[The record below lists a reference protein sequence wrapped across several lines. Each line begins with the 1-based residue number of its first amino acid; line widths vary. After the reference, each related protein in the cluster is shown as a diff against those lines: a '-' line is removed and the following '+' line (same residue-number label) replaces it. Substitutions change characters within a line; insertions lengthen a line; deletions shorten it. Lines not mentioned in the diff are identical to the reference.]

1 MQRFLKTMIY
11 KYKKLI
17 LTKNYYSKKK
27 KLFKIYNYKI
37 LNLMRN
43 LKLWKPMDQTKFLI
57 FRKLLK
63 MLKKIKL
70 RKVNNNCLI

>member
-1 MQRFLKTMIY
+1 
-11 KYKKLI
+11 
-17 LTKNYYSKKK
+17 
-27 KLFKIYNYKI
+27 
-37 LNLMRN
+37 MRN

-70 RKVNNNCLI
+70 RKVNDNCLI